1 MFTVKPTEQL
11 LVTKNVRKT
20 FKIIIVKAEQS
31 KFIVSST
38 FASPTKRSS
47 DFTLISM
54 GPKWCHRQ
62 FSVKVVVF
70 NTHPNIQ
77 NVMNS
82 CRAAPTTFLKSS
94 PTTVF
99 HIHLLR
105 LVQTLIYFF
114 FSFLGIIQHVK
125 CVFLSLCLLC
135 FFWVVSK
142 FSLKPWFGFDWL
154 ACFHPLFIIF
164 TCVSFHSWH

>member
-1 MFTVKPTEQL
+1 M
-11 LVTKNVRKT
+11 
-20 FKIIIVKAEQS
+20 
-31 KFIVSST
+31 SST

-70 NTHPNIQ
+70 NTQPNIQ

-114 FSFLGIIQHVK
+114 FLFRNHSTCKVCFLVS
-125 CVFLSLCLLC
+125 VFTLFLLGCFQVFSETMVWFWLIGLFSPFVHYFHLCLL
-135 FFWVVSK
+135 
-142 FSLKPWFGFDWL
+142 SLLTLISISPQYL
-154 ACFHPLFIIF
+154 
-164 TCVSFHSWH
+164 